1 MPPGN
6 HAHSFKAKFIYVPSY
21 VNSIRCDTSLEV
33 KTKGTLERSLWHTRV
48 LSPLDAW
55 VSSSTAE
62 LLNYARLL
70 LILSL
75 GTCHFICLTLSWHL
89 RFAKSSF
96 LFKSVYLLVFSGK
109 TFFGHPPARTVLCR
123 GSTPSTSHHY
133 SSEQGQD
140 KLWNTIYVK
149 QTKHIY
155 LTSDLKSSSKKKPT
169 VLGVDSVGL
178 V

>member
-1 MPPGN
+1 MPPFHHTVTISRFIPRYSEPVSLIPAPIQLPPGN

-33 KTKGTLERSLWHTRV
+33 KTKGTLECSLWHTRV
-48 LSPLDAW
+48 LSPLNAW

-75 GTCHFICLTLSWHL
+75 GTLYFICLTLSWHL

-109 TFFGHPPARTVLCR
+109 TFLGHPPARTVLCR
-123 GSTPSTSHHY
+123 GYPFYIPSL
-133 SSEQGQD
+133 QFRARAG
-140 KLWNTIYVK
+140 
-149 QTKHIY
+149 
-155 LTSDLKSSSKKKPT
+155 
-169 VLGVDSVGL
+169 
-178 V
+178 